1 MIRVG
6 MTTLFIAATAA
17 AQDPVALSMEPVDA
31 EDTISAVT
39 LYRGRAA
46 ITRTTT
52 LDLEPG
58 GWSVFFRDLPHGAD
72 RNSMQ
77 ASVSGDARLMA
88 VDTSLYE
95 VHEMD
100 QEIVAELNG
109 QIEDV
114 ERSLEEANAT
124 SSGLEIQTALLQKW
138 ATAASTQNEGGMAE
152 DRPFDLDAF
161 GSQLAFIGQKYEVI
175 SLAYARVKVRIEELE
190 DELRVLKQRR
200 RNIAQ
205 TSGGTYEYRDGRRVL
220 DAVVDVGV
228 RTRGQVTV
236 EITYLIANAT
246 WEPRYAI
253 HASGDGSDVTIDYDA
268 IITQRTGENWNDVA
282 LTLSTAQPQQSADA
296 PMPRPWYVDVYAP
309 PPPTAGRGG
318 VGPAGAEARVR
329 RMEVADAMVGTA
341 TAGVMIDMA
350 SGAAAVV
357 GNGPVVS
364 FAIPRELTI
373 PSNREDTQTVSIASV
388 DATTSLFRVAVPMLT
403 DTVYMQSTITNESP
417 YILLP
422 GQAAIFH
429 GSDFVG
435 RTRLATVAPSETFD
449 LGLGIDPAMTAERTL
464 VEKNTSSTGLFG
476 GGRRTAWEWR
486 IAVSNGNNKP
496 VDVRVWDRIPVSR
509 NEEIQVSFKNTAM
522 PLSSDPNY
530 LSVDRPQGL
539 LRWDFTAAADT
550 TGTGSTVITWTVT
563 LDRAKDIET
572 TPLPE

>member
-1 MIRVG
+1 MILTA
-6 MTTLFIAATAA
+6 MTTLFIAATGA

-31 EDTISAVT
+31 EDTISAIT

-46 ITRTTT
+46 VTRTTT

-72 RNSMQ
+72 RDSMQ

-100 QEIVAELNG
+100 QEIVAELNA
-109 QIEDV
+109 QIETV
-114 ERSLEEANAT
+114 QKSLEEANAT

-138 ATAASTQNEGGMAE
+138 ATAASTQDDPGAE

-161 GSQLAFIGQKYEVI
+161 GAQLAFIGQKYETI
-175 SLAYARVKVRIEELE
+175 SLEHTRIQIRIEELE

-205 TSGGTYEYRDGRRVL
+205 TSGGTYEYRDGRRIL
-220 DAVVDVGV
+220 DAVVDIGV
-228 RTRGQVTV
+228 RTRGPVTV

-296 PMPRPWYVDVYAP
+296 PMPRPWYVDVYKA
-309 PPPTAGRGG
+309 PPPTAAD
-318 VGPAGAEARVR
+318 PALGAEFRAR
-329 RMEVADAMVGTA
+329 RMASADAMVGVA
-341 TAGVMIDMA
+341 TAGEMVDMA
-350 SGAAAVV
+350 SAAAVV
-357 GNGPVVS
+357 VGDGPAVS
-364 FAIPRELTI
+364 FAIPRQLTI

-403 DTVYMQSTITNESP
+403 DTVYIQSRITNESP

-422 GQAAIFH
+422 GQVAIFH

-435 RTRLATVAPSETFD
+435 RTRLSTVAPSETFD
-449 LGLGIDPAMTAERTL
+449 LGLGIDPAMTAVRTL

-476 GGRRTAWEWR
+476 GGRRTAWAWR
-486 IAVSNGNNKP
+486 IAVSNGNDKP
-496 VDVRVWDRIPVSR
+496 VDVRLWDRIPVSR
-509 NEEIQVSFKNTAM
+509 NEEIQVSFKNTAT
-522 PLSSDPNY
+522 PLSSDPTY

-550 TGTGSTVITWTVT
+550 TGAGSTIITWAVT